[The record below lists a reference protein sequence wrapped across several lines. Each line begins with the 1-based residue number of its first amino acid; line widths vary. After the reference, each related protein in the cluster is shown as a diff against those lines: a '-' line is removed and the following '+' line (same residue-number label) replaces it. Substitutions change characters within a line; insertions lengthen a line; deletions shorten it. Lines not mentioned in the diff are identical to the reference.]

1 MTTVRYHLNI
11 KTAWFWISLFV
22 STLFLAITSHA
33 QSSTRLQQNS
43 HLIRRGYEVST
54 SIPLYTI
61 QSNIPLYNGLKGS
74 FNGVNLGYLLAS
86 DYYKVKALAGM
97 FYAGSSFQQTIINFN
112 GGVAANFY
120 LFGSLEVTSTL
131 LNPTAS
137 GATRQQFN
145 FYGGSIFNDNN
156 QSVSEERYLGNVSSW
171 QASVGIGSEFQL
183 ENDLNQFVHFFAEI
197 KYNAAFGNA
206 ASAKRSMALPSNLH
220 SLSPVQH
227 QYPLLV
233 SNPANLALT
242 PPLNEDKTPGEKH
255 EYQSIFLIIQQIA
268 GSFDSIRIGALH

>member
-74 FNGVNLGYLLAS
+74 FNGVNLGYLLTS

-120 LFGSLEVTSTL
+120 LLRLAGSDLRTFEPYIT
-131 LNPTAS
+131 S

-206 ASAKRSMALPSNLH
+206 ASTKALNGTSF
-220 SLSPVQH
+220 Q
-227 QYPLLV
+227 
-233 SNPANLALT
+233 PAFTFTLGIN
-242 PPLNEDKTPGEKH
+242 
-255 EYQSIFLIIQQIA
+255 
-268 GSFDSIRIGALH
+268 IR